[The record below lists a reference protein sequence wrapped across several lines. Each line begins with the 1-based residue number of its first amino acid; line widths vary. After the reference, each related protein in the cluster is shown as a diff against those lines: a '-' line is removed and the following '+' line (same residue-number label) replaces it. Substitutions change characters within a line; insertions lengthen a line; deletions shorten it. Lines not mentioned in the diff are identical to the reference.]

1 MSTWL
6 FVGPTLAPAGAPAA
20 GGVVVRPPVAAGD
33 IYAAVLDGASRLA
46 IVDGFWG
53 DRPTVRHKEILW
65 AMRQGVPVLGA
76 ASMGALRAAELAP
89 FGMIGVGEI
98 FRRYATGALTRD
110 GDVAIAHAP
119 AALGWLPLSIAVVDV
134 EARLGRAIAAAD
146 GPVDDGRLA
155 TWIEAA
161 RAIPLRDRT
170 EAAVVDRWRRLDA
183 AHRPPASL
191 MAAVADDAFS
201 RKRADAERLVAE
213 LAAPSPRPAT
223 PAVPEDGFHARAL
236 EEAERARRASGGKAG
251 GA

>member
-6 FVGPTLAPAGAPAA
+6 FVGPTLAPDGTPAD
-20 GGVVVRPPVAAGD
+20 GGIVLRPPVAGGD

-98 FRRYATGALTRD
+98 FRRYADGELTRD
-110 GDVAIAHAP
+110 ADVAIAHAP
-119 AALGWLPLSIAVVDV
+119 AALGWHALSIAVVDV
-134 EARLGRAIAAAD
+134 EARLRRAIAAGD
-146 GPVDDGRLA
+146 VLVDEARLR
-155 TWIEAA
+155 TWIDAA
-161 RAIPLRDRT
+161 RGIPLRERT
-170 EAAVVDRWRRLDA
+170 EAAVVDRWRRLDPTE
-183 AHRPPASL
+183 RPAASL
-191 MAAVADDAFS
+191 MAAVAHDTFS
-201 RKRADAERLVAE
+201 LKRADAERLVAE
-213 LAAPSPRPAT
+213 LSVPSPRPAA

-236 EEAERARRASGGKAG
+236 AEAARARQLSGGKAS